1 MNSNDFLEA
10 LSRICNDPDFD
21 NKIKA
26 GRKKSTV
33 GVITKAIICIV
44 VIFAIIGTVVLF
56 GVFFLKDSKPSPSIN
71 NSEGAL
77 NTDPDSGTPIDEA
90 VLKDKSNL
98 EKTLEPVDTKIPDSE
113 RTPEPFNND
122 EWLDSTALQIRLL
135 TYASMS
141 ADVTTLNSDNLGI
154 SHISAEVKGEHRDC
168 PGCYYNA
175 ETGEVV
181 CLYHE
186 FLDLLGIT
194 IQKGY
199 GLHFY
204 VDRIRDDLVA
214 VSLYDEET
222 VLTKGLWIY
231 DRKTGTVAEAEF
243 PEGCAGYEDL
253 HLYENCLWNGKLAVS
268 VNSAEGMHYIYIL
281 STDTGVVEA
290 VDGTENNVWS
300 SASFIGDNIL
310 LLTSDGYSFFNIN
323 TGTSTEVVGEF
334 NYYTDGKVF
343 SVKNW
348 GWANHKEVE
357 VAVYDAETCAAVED
371 QPVLVKTVLDDG
383 TRVFLVKNSTSGE
396 ETVILDNYDQTA
408 YVWSN
413 DYAYFYAFSDMNDK
427 LVCYSSANGKWISST
442 VPGISTEPVTIDG
455 KEYTV
460 HPSYA
465 LAVSD
470 RYNEVALYYTRAFE
484 EIHVLPEDVEEAGD
498 SPYLDKYKEIK
509 TANFDEKDHFS
520 IWLDRDSSG
529 VNIKD
534 MTWLR
539 DVILTVLEGDSVN
552 KTLGQDDV
560 EHRKVMIRCGTVQ
573 MWFMEY
579 EDVCYVYL
587 GYNML
592 NPVGGRGYAEE
603 MYEIPKAVLE
613 SVKDFYNETY
623 KSGEWY

>member
-1 MNSNDFLEA
+1 MNNNDFLEA

-21 NKIKA
+21 DKIKSGRRKRA
-26 GRKKSTV
+26 GE
-33 GVITKAIICIV
+33 ITKVILCVVMIFAVIVAII
-44 VIFAIIGTVVLF
+44 LF
-56 GVFFLKDSKPSPSIN
+56 GSLLLKESKPSSPMNNGEELLDTDPDTGTTIGEPVLKDSPNP
-71 NSEGAL
+71 
-77 NTDPDSGTPIDEA
+77 
-90 VLKDKSNL
+90 
-98 EKTLEPVDTKIPDSE
+98 EKTPGPVYTDMPGSE
-113 RTPEPFNND
+113 RTPEPLNND
-122 EWLDSTALQIRLL
+122 EWLDSTELQIRLL

-141 ADVTTLNSDNLGI
+141 ADVTTLYSDNLGI
-154 SHISAEVKGEHRDC
+154 SHISAEVKGEHRNC
-168 PGCYYNA
+168 PGCYYNV

-186 FLDLLGIT
+186 FLDISGIM
-194 IQKGY
+194 IQNGC

-204 VDRIRDDLVA
+204 VDRIRSDLVA
-214 VSLYDEET
+214 VSLYDKDSI
-222 VLTKGLWIY
+222 LTKGLWIY
-231 DRKTGTVAEAEF
+231 DRKAGTVSETGF

-253 HLYENCLWNGKLAVS
+253 YLYKNCLWNGKLAVS
-268 VNSAEGMHYIYIL
+268 VNSAEGMHCIYIL
-281 STDTGVVEA
+281 STDTGVVES

-300 SASFIGDNIL
+300 SASFIGDNLL

-357 VAVYDAETCAAVED
+357 VAVYDTETGLAVED

-383 TRVFLVKNSTSGE
+383 TRVFLAKNTTSGE

-470 RYNEVALYYTRAFE
+470 RYNEVALYYMRTFE

-498 SPYLDKYKEIK
+498 SSYLDKYREIK

-552 KTLGQDDV
+552 KTLGQYDV

-579 EDVCYVYL
+579 EDVCYAYL

-603 MYEIPKAVLE
+603 MYEIPQAVLK